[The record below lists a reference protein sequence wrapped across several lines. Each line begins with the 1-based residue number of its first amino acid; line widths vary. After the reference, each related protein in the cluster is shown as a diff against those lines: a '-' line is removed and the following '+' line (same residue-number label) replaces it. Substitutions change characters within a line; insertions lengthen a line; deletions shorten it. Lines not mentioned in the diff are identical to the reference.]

1 MNNTLLS
8 SYSGIKTH
16 QFGIDSISNNIAN
29 VNTTGYRESRPEFET
44 LFAVSPNTAPTSPTA
59 NDINLG
65 VTASS
70 NAFSTKSG
78 SYRVSDGDFHMAYQ
92 GKGWFVLG
100 EKRDGEMSLAEGKL
114 TQKQQNF
121 FTRDGS
127 FGKDYNG
134 YLVNSNGYY
143 VYGVN
148 LGKIKDGNFNS
159 TSKEEDIKGLASTK
173 LEPLRIPQELYFKP
187 LETTK
192 VDLAVN
198 LNKTTNPINAYKAFS
213 QGGKIDENRILDTD
227 VNIFFANQK
236 SLDSLINN
244 EATIEISTPSG
255 EVKKYTF
262 TYGNEGAE
270 KNQFRTIGDLKKL
283 IKDSS
288 GLDLNL
294 YIQNSQ
300 SKEPSISLSLSS
312 ANLAQGKLKTSGS
325 FFESLGMI
333 EDKEGIETL
342 APAYSPIQTYEPNEL
357 VTYLGVVF
365 RKVGESGSENPL
377 SGGWE
382 IADTSGVS
390 PYDSQKQYL
399 AGEVVS
405 KDGNIY
411 LMDSNNQFLKI
422 GQDTQYE
429 IPTFNP
435 SNQYGSNTIVR
446 YQDKLYQRVGAVG
459 NSNPQED
466 KKNWKEL
473 NLGSVVSEAL
483 EVPHYQSSVDV
494 YDADGKKFR
503 LVSDYYLTG
512 GFNPTDKSNQSWD
525 VYSSVVDIESGN
537 NAGEVTKHSI
547 TFDENNNPIAPS
559 VEVAFK
565 DKKIAYNLTGT
576 PDKKS
581 SNELYTPSQISLSE
595 QNGSQSGVLE
605 STNIDENGVI
615 YLKFSNG
622 KTEAMGRVGIM
633 AFSNDQGLSKM
644 GGNLFGLESTLVGG
658 EKVLRSGKPI
668 LGWDESGKLK
678 FGAIKHHYLETSNV
692 DVGSALTELI
702 LMQRGY
708 AMNAKSFTAG
718 DEMIKEAINLKR

>member
-16 QFGIDSISNNIAN
+16 QFGIDSVSNNIAN

-44 LFAVSPNTAPTSPTA
+44 LFSVSPNTSPTSPTA

-70 NAFSTKSG
+70 NAYSTKSG

-92 GKGWFVLG
+92 GKGWFVVG
-100 EKRDGEMSLAEGKL
+100 EKSDGEMVVSDGKL
-114 TQKQQNF
+114 SAKQNNF

-127 FGKDYNG
+127 FGKDYAG

-148 LGKIKDGNFNS
+148 LGKIKDGNFIS
-159 TSKEEDIKGLASTK
+159 ASKEDDIKGLASSK
-173 LEPLRIPQELYFKP
+173 LEPLRIPQDLYFKP

-198 LNKTTNPINAYKAFS
+198 LNKTTNPVNAYKAFS
-213 QGGKIDENRILDTD
+213 QNGKIDEQRILNSD

-255 EVKKYTF
+255 EMKKYTF
-262 TYGNEGAE
+262 TYGDEGAS
-270 KNQFRTIGDLKKL
+270 KNQFRTIGELKKL

-294 YIQNSQ
+294 YIQNAEG
-300 SKEPSISLSLSS
+300 KEPSISVSLSS
-312 ANLAQGKLKTSGS
+312 GNLAQGKLKTSGS

-333 EDKEGIETL
+333 EVKEGIETL

-357 VTYLGVVF
+357 VTYLGVMF

-382 IADTSGVS
+382 IADTSGVA
-390 PYDSQKQYL
+390 PYDEKKQYQE
-399 AGEVVS
+399 GEVVS
-405 KDGNIY
+405 KDGSIY
-411 LMDSNNQFLKI
+411 MMDANNQFLKI
-422 GQDTQYE
+422 GAETQYE
-429 IPTFNP
+429 VPTFNP
-435 SNQYGSNTIVR
+435 QSKYGTNTIVR
-446 YQDKLYQRVGAVG
+446 YQDKLYQRVGALG
-459 NSNPQED
+459 DSNPVED
-466 KKNWKEL
+466 KANWKEL
-473 NLGSVVSEAL
+473 NLGSIVSEAL
-483 EVPHYQSSVDV
+483 EVPYYQSSVDV

-503 LVSDYYLTG
+503 LVSDYYLTE
-512 GFNPTDKSNQSWD
+512 GFNPTDKSNQRWD
-525 VYSSVVDIESGN
+525 VYSSVIDINSGN
-537 NAGEVTKHSI
+537 KAGEVTKHTI
-547 TFDENNNPIAPS
+547 TFDENNKPIAPE

-565 DKKIAYNLTGT
+565 DKKIAYNLAGT

-581 SNELYTPSQISLSE
+581 SNELYTPSQISLSD
-595 QNGSQSGVLE
+595 QNGSQAGVLE
-605 STNIDENGVI
+605 STSIDDNGVI

-633 AFSNDQGLSKM
+633 AFTNDQGLSKV
-644 GGNLFGLESTLVGG
+644 GGNLFGLENTLVGG

-678 FGAIKHHYLETSNV
+678 YGSVKHHYLETSNV

-708 AMNAKSFTAG
+708 SMNAKSFTTG
-718 DEMIKEAINLKR
+718 DEMIKEAINLKK

>member
-44 LFAVSPNTAPTSPTA
+44 LFAVSPNTSPTSPTA

-92 GKGWFVLG
+92 GKGWFVVG
-100 EKRDGEMSLAEGKL
+100 EKKDGEMIASEGKL
-114 TQKQQNF
+114 SQKQQNF

-127 FGKDYNG
+127 FGKDYEG
-134 YLVNSNGYY
+134 YLVNSKGYY

-148 LGKIKDGNFNS
+148 LGKIKDGNFIS
-159 TSKEEDIKGLASTK
+159 QSKEEDIKGLSSTK
-173 LEPLRIPQELYFKP
+173 LEPLKIPQDLYFKP

-192 VDLAVN
+192 ANLSVN
-198 LNKTTNPINAYKAFS
+198 LNKTANPINAYKAFS
-213 QGGKIDENRILDTD
+213 QGGKIDEQRILNADL
-227 VNIFFANQK
+227 NIFFANQK

-244 EATIEISTPSG
+244 EATISITSPSG
-255 EVKKYTF
+255 EVKEYTF
-262 TYGNEGAE
+262 TYGNEGVE
-270 KNQFRTIGDLKKL
+270 KNQFRTIGELKKL
-283 IKDSS
+283 IKDST

-294 YIQNSQ
+294 YIQDSAT
-300 SKEPSISLSLSS
+300 KDPSISLSLSS
-312 ANLAQGKLKTSGS
+312 GTLAQGSIATSGS
-325 FFESLGMI
+325 LFESLGMI
-333 EDKEGIETL
+333 ESKEGISTL
-342 APAYSPIQTYEPNEL
+342 AKAYNPMQTYEPNEL
-357 VTYLGVVF
+357 CTYLGVMF

-382 IADTSGVS
+382 IADTSGVA
-390 PYDSQKQYL
+390 PYNPEKQYL

-411 LMDSNNQFLKI
+411 MMDKDNQFLKI
-422 GQDTQYE
+422 GQETKYE

-435 SNQYGSNTIVR
+435 QNQYGENTIVR
-446 YQDKLYQRVGAVG
+446 YQDRLYQRVGKLG
-459 NSNPQED
+459 SSNPQDD
-466 KKNWKEL
+466 KQNWKEL
-473 NLGSVVSEAL
+473 NLGSIISEAL
-483 EVPHYQSSVDV
+483 EVPHYQSSMDV

-512 GFNPTDKSNQSWD
+512 GFNPSDKSNQSWD
-525 VYSSVVDIESGN
+525 VYSSVVDIASGN
-537 NAGEVTKHSI
+537 KAGGVSKHSI
-547 TFDENNNPIAPS
+547 IFDENNQPIAPE
-559 VEVAFK
+559 VEVEFK
-565 DKKIAYNLTGT
+565 DKKIAYNIAGAD
-576 PDKKS
+576 DKKS
-581 SNELYTPSQISLSE
+581 SNAIYTPSQINLE
-595 QNGSQSGVLE
+595 DQNGQREGVLE
-605 STNIDENGVI
+605 YTNIDDNGVI

-622 KTEAMGRVGIM
+622 REEAMGRVGIM
-633 AFSNDQGLSKM
+633 AFTNDQGLSKV

-678 FGAIKHHYLETSNV
+678 FGAVKQHYLETSNV

-708 AMNAKSFTAG
+708 SMNAKSFTAG
-718 DEMIKEAINLKR
+718 DEMIKEAINLKK